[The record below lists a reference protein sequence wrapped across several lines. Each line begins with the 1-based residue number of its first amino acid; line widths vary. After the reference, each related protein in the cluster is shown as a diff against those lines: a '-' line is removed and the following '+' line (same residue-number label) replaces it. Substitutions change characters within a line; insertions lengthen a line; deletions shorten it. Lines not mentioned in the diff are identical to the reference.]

1 MLKKNKYP
9 ILEFDTDRNAVIAP
23 AMLRTGKG
31 RFPTHGVLCY
41 QGDTMARLKR
51 SGKIKEIYRLRN
63 ICTEYPIYEVAFK
76 GRKVLVV
83 NPYVSATMSV
93 AIIEELS
100 VAGCVNWIS
109 CGSAGVLA
117 PEISV
122 GHLIIPKSAVRDEGT
137 SYHYLKPS
145 REVSA
150 SPRAIKAIKA
160 TLDTHGVPY
169 LVSKTWTTDAFYR
182 ETPAKVALRR
192 KEGCAAVDMEAAGVF
207 AVAKFRGYQAGTIL
221 YGADDVS
228 GKDWDPR
235 REHDRVYIHEKI
247 FWLAVEACLAI

>member
-31 RFPTHGVLCY
+31 RFPTHGVICY

-51 SGKIKEIYRLRN
+51 AGRIKEIYRLKN
-63 ICTEYPIYEVAFK
+63 ICTEYPIYEVSFK

-83 NPYVSATMSV
+83 NPYVGAAMSV
-93 AIIEELS
+93 AMIEELA

-117 PEISV
+117 PGVSV
-122 GHLIIPKSAVRDEGT
+122 GHLIVPKSAVRDEGI

-145 REVSA
+145 REVAA
-150 SPRAIKAIKA
+150 SPGAVKAIKA
-160 TLDTHGVPY
+160 TLERHGVPY
-169 LVSKTWTTDAFYR
+169 LLSKTWTTDAFYR

-207 AVAKFRGYQAGTIL
+207 AVARFRGYTAGTIL

-235 REHDRVYIHEKI
+235 KSRDLGYIHEKI
-247 FWLAVEACLAI
+247 FWLAVEACLAV